1 METTKKVAEFVVKVG
16 FKDIPRE
23 SVAFA
28 KQAFLDCVG
37 VTLAG
42 SISPPAKIMIGLA
55 KENGGHPKAAVI
67 GAGFRTS
74 SPEAALVNGT
84 SAHVLDYDDTNS
96 SVAGHPSVFLVP
108 PVMALGEELRI
119 SGTEALMAYIIG
131 LEVAAKVGR
140 GINKGH
146 YEKGWHAT
154 ATLGTLGAAAA
165 GAKILKLNTDQV
177 RMALGIAASE
187 AAGLRQ
193 NFGTMTKPLHAG
205 NASRNGVVAAI
216 LAKRGFTADESILE
230 AEFGFC
236 NLFSR
241 DNQYDLEKITADMG
255 RPFDAVTPGIN
266 LKPYPAC
273 RCTHSALD
281 AMLALVKGDNIFAKD
296 VESIEVRTHPMNTK
310 VLIRSNPRSG
320 FEGKFS
326 MQFCMAIAVLDKEV
340 GLGEFTDEKVLDA
353 RTQDLIKRVKMIP
366 DPTLEDAAKSAKSE
380 YLPSIVRVRM
390 KSGKEF
396 IKRIDFPRGH
406 PDVPMSQEELL
417 KKYRDCAGLVMSKED
432 VEQSLDMIRNMETI
446 KDLSTLADL
455 LVCMKQRS
463 Q

>member
-1 METTKKVAEFVVKVG
+1 MEATRKVAEFVVKAT

-23 SVAFA
+23 AVAFA

-42 SISPPAKIMIGLA
+42 SISLPAKIIIGLV
-55 KENGGHPKAAVI
+55 KENGGHPKAAVV
-67 GAGFRTS
+67 GGGFKTS

-96 SVAGHPSVFLVP
+96 SVAGHPSAFLVP
-108 PVMALGEELRI
+108 PVLALGEELGI
-119 SGTEALMAYIIG
+119 SGKEALVAYIIG

-140 GINKGH
+140 CINKGH

-165 GAKILKLNTDQV
+165 GAKILKLDTHQV

-205 NASRNGVVAAI
+205 NASRNGIIAAM

-241 DNQYDLEKITADMG
+241 DNRYDLEKITADMG
-255 RPFDAVTPGIN
+255 QPFDAVTPGIN

-273 RCTHSALD
+273 RGAHSALD
-281 AMLALVKGDNIFAKD
+281 AMLALVRGDNISGMD
-296 VESIEVRTHPMNTK
+296 VENIEVRTHPLNANT
-310 VLIRSNPRSG
+310 LIRSNPRSG
-320 FEGKFS
+320 VEGKFS
-326 MQFCMAIAVLDKEV
+326 MQFCMAIALLNKEV
-340 GLGEFTDEKVLDA
+340 GLNEFTDEKLLDA
-353 RTQDLIKRVKMIP
+353 RTQDLIKRVKMIA
-366 DPTLEDAAKSAKSE
+366 DPTLEDAAKSAKTE

-390 KSGKEF
+390 KNGREF
-396 IKRIDFPRGH
+396 MKRVDFPRGH
-406 PDVPMSQEELL
+406 PYVPLSQEELL
-417 KKYRDCAGLVMSKED
+417 KKYRDCAGLVMPKED
-432 VEQSLDMIRNMETI
+432 VEQSLDMISNMEAI
-446 KDLSTLADL
+446 KDVRTLADL
-455 LVCMKQRS
+455 LVR
-463 Q
+463 